1 MWRWAVAASL
11 ALIQP
16 TIAFGQVGPEDN
28 SEMATLFKADQ
39 ETRRNATPGDYQDQE
54 FVRRMIEEDEA
65 RRMQT
70 QELLAAGALSTAN
83 DYYRAAFIFQ
93 HGGKPDSYLLA
104 HTLAVAAT
112 ARGHERAPWIAA
124 ATLDRYLQSIG
135 REQIYGTQYSR
146 PSGEPW
152 TMEPYD
158 RSVIPDALREALG
171 VPAQPAQ
178 TDRLEEMRKRDGNI
192 ARSSAN

>member
-11 ALIQP
+11 ALIEP
-16 TIAFGQVGPEDN
+16 TSSFGQPGTADN
-28 SEMATLFKADQ
+28 SEMAILFEADQ
-39 ETRRNATPGDYQDQE
+39 EVRRSATPGDYQDQE
-54 FVRRMIEEDEA
+54 FIRRMIEEDEA

-93 HGGKPDSYLLA
+93 HGGEPDSYLLA

-112 ARGHERAPWIAA
+112 VRGHERAPWIAA

-135 REQIYGTQYSR
+135 RKQIYGTQYSR
-146 PSGEPW
+146 PSGETW

-158 RSVIPDALREALG
+158 RDLIPDPLREALG
-171 VPAQPAQ
+171 VPTQPAQ
-178 TDRLEEMRKRDGNI
+178 TDRLEGMRERDG
-192 ARSSAN
+192 

>member
-1 MWRWAVAASL
+1 MWRWVVAASL
-11 ALIQP
+11 ALIEPTNAFAQP
-16 TIAFGQVGPEDN
+16 RPEDN
-28 SEMATLFKADQ
+28 SEMAALFEADQ
-39 ETRRNATPGDYQDQE
+39 EIRRSATPDNYQDQE

-93 HGGKPDSYLLA
+93 HGGEPESYLLA

-112 ARGHERAPWIAA
+112 ARGHEQAPWIAA

-146 PSGEPW
+146 PNGETW

-158 RSVIPDALREALG
+158 RSLIPDPLREALG

-178 TDRLEEMRKRDGNI
+178 NDRLEEMQDRDGKV
-192 ARSSAN
+192 ARSGN